1 MRPLA
6 IAAVLLTP
14 LFVLLSACSSE
25 SAGPIQNSPTTY
37 SVSAQYGASMGGWDQ
52 AKIEATA
59 KATQFCERSGQQVAL
74 RDEQRSGSSIPG
86 APQKSTITFACVDPS
101 TGEEPSQRQDMQPL
115 ETRRAWRPSKNAL
128 TGSSLIPTVTSHA
141 CRRRVSLPKRD
152 CPYSAGT
159 LASSCRT
166 GLGMRNHSA
175 EMTAD
180 IRAKPASA

>member
-59 KATQFCERSGQQVAL
+59 KATQFCERSGQSHCAMSNARAVL
-74 RDEQRSGSSIPG
+74 FRGRPISQRSRSHVLIPVPG
-86 APQKSTITFACVDPS
+86 KR
-101 TGEEPSQRQDMQPL
+101 PSQRRYKQPL
-115 ETRRAWRPSKNAL
+115 ETRSAWRPSKNAP

-159 LASSCRT
+159 LARSCRT